1 MFVLTFGRAV
11 GVCVSTLVAL
21 GAMAVPTFAQTVEFR
36 GTGTVIAKSKACTD
50 VGWVIGEKTKP
61 NMRYRPAKVGSNG
74 KPTALAMHYPFWA
87 TSFVL
92 EKGNLG
98 SGFKTVVAGATGSG
112 TGVREDG
119 AEVRVTSLSPSKIT
133 TKTGTVK
140 IKGEVRGFDVPG
152 CVVTFDAKLK
162 RH

>member
-1 MFVLTFGRAV
+1 MNFVTFGRAV

-21 GAMAVPTFAQTVEFR
+21 GATPLPAFAQTVEFR
-36 GTGTVIAKSKACTD
+36 GAGTVIAKNKACKEAD
-50 VGWVIGEKTKP
+50 WVVGEKTTP

-92 EKGNLG
+92 EKGSLG

-133 TKTGTVK
+133 PQTGAVK

-152 CVVTFDAKLK
+152 CVVTFSATLE